1 MTRTKAISLLLAAV
15 VLLLAAAYVPAPTG
29 PYPSSTFA
37 PAIACNGCAGGGSG
51 G

>member
-1 MTRTKAISLLLAAV
+1 MTRTKALSLLLAAV
-15 VLLLAAAYVPAPTG
+15 VMLLVAVSVPAPTG
-29 PYPSSTFA
+29 PLPSSTFA